1 MVEDHS
7 LGEVARRL
15 VEVFQAADHGLG
27 FVVFQV

>member
-1 MVEDHS
+1 MVEDRP

-15 VEVFQAADHGLG
+15 VKLFQAADHGLG